1 MSAFL
6 YPFRSRTLPSYL
18 VFAAFGAFWGVWGAS
33 IPRIREQAGVDDAQF
48 GVALLFIGGGALPAM
63 LLTGP
68 AVDRWGRRTTA
79 LMLTALGVCG
89 VGVAVTAHGL
99 LTLCA
104 ALTLL
109 GASSGA
115 TDVAMNSMAG
125 DAEQA
130 TGRPVLTRAA
140 GAFSAL
146 VVAGSLGTGIAAQA
160 GAPTVIPFAAAA
172 VLDAVIAAAVLAGT
186 RAARSS
192 DRAPA
197 ARPAVAPLDR
207 RLVAPL
213 LIVGALGTL
222 AFASENAHQSWQA
235 VFFEQEL
242 GSGPG
247 RSALAPAVFAAV
259 VAVARLS
266 LSAVPPRFAAHIL
279 VLGATVA
286 AAGAVVVSI
295 AQSLPVAALGI
306 VLAAAGT
313 GGLFPTLLSVG
324 ARNVPEA
331 YRGRS
336 TAIISTVAYL
346 GFLLGPVYVG
356 FWADGTGLRGAMVA
370 VAALGAALA
379 VLAVPALRASGFVI
393 HGTRAIAPPDGSEA
407 TAIRPHVMPVGDGSR
422 R

>member
-6 YPFRSRTLPSYL
+6 HASRSRTLPSYL

-33 IPRIREQAGVDDAQF
+33 IPRIREQAGVDDAQL

-63 LLTGP
+63 LLTGSV
-68 AVDRWGRRTTA
+68 VDRWGRRTTA
-79 LMLTALGVCG
+79 LMLIALGVCG
-89 VGVAVTAHGL
+89 VGVALTAHGL
-99 LTLCA
+99 IALCA
-104 ALTLL
+104 GLALL

-140 GAFSAL
+140 GAFSVL
-146 VVAGSLGTGIAAQA
+146 VVVGSLGTGIAAQA
-160 GAPTVIPFAAAA
+160 GAPTVMPFAIAA
-172 VLDAVIAAAVLAGT
+172 VLDGVIAVVVFAGSPAGL
-186 RAARSS
+186 AARPS
-192 DRAPA
+192 DAAAA

-213 LIVGALGTL
+213 LIIGALGTL

-266 LSAVPPRFAAHIL
+266 LGAVPPRFAAHIL

-313 GGLFPTLLSVG
+313 GGLFPTLLSVP

-356 FWADGTGLRGAMVA
+356 FWADGTSLRGAMVA

-379 VLAVPALRASGFVI
+379 VLAVPALRASGFAI
-393 HGTRAIAPPDGSEA
+393 HGTRTIAPPADANETGPRDDVIA
-407 TAIRPHVMPVGDGSR
+407 RPGA
-422 R
+422 